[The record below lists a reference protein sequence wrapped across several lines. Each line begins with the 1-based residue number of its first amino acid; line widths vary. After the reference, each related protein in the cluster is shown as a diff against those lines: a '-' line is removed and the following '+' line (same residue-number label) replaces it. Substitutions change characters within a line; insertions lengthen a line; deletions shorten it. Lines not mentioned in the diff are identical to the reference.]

1 MNYSKIFPFFDFLS
15 PNGKRLIEENTIE
28 KFYNED
34 INVNNML
41 HDTCLG
47 IVYIISGQ
55 IRCYI
60 NTEDDKEITL
70 FNLLD
75 TDFCLFSASCIFN
88 SLEYEVFIDIKKNT
102 RALIIPPATVKRL
115 NDSEITFLKYINDL
129 MGRRLSDAM
138 WTIDQI
144 LSKRLDERIID
155 LLINEYQIR
164 GTNEIEITHDEI
176 ANHLGSSREVI
187 TRMLKH
193 LAMDNL
199 ITIKRGK
206 VIINDIKKLI

>member
-1 MNYSKIFPFFDFLS
+1 MSLANLFPFYNGLS
-15 PNGKRLIEENTIE
+15 ENGKRLINDNIVERVY
-28 KFYNED
+28 KED
-34 INVNNML
+34 INVNEMMS
-41 HDTCLG
+41 DTCLG
-47 IVYIISGQ
+47 VVYIIEGQ
-55 IRCYI
+55 IRSYI

-70 FNLLD
+70 FNLFNG
-75 TDFCLFSASCIFN
+75 DFCLFSASCIFT

-102 RALIIPPATVKRL
+102 RALIIPPAIVKKL
-115 NDSEITFLKYINDL
+115 NDTEITFLKHINEL
-129 MGRRLSDAM
+129 MSKRLSDAM

-164 GTNEIEITHDEI
+164 GTTEIEITHDEI

-193 LAMDNL
+193 IAMDGL
-199 ITIKRGK
+199 ITLKRGRI
-206 VIINDIKKLI
+206 IINDIKKLI